1 MIEKE
6 TFYSEINLFG
16 KIKFSREFK
25 IDPLNFSDDIW
36 DREDAQV
43 ACRMLG
49 FNPEYAENTTKSRFG
64 NVEDNFIMDNVACKG
79 TEDSLEDCRY
89 RGIDDCK
96 GTEAAGVICHGKER
110 LEKISGI
117 VPLFFL

>member
-1 MIEKE
+1 MNNSILCH
-6 TFYSEINLFG
+6 Y
-16 KIKFSREFK
+16 
-25 IDPLNFSDDIW
+25 FSDDAW

-43 ACRMLG
+43 VCRMLG
-49 FNPEYAENTTKSRFG
+49 LNTKYAENTTKSRFG

-96 GTEAAGVICHGKER
+96 GTEAAGVICHGKKR
-110 LEKISGI
+110 LGKFILNLLY
-117 VPLFFL
+117 P

>member
-1 MIEKE
+1 MNNSILCH
-6 TFYSEINLFG
+6 Y
-16 KIKFSREFK
+16 
-25 IDPLNFSDDIW
+25 FSDDAW

-43 ACRMLG
+43 VCRMLG
-49 FNPEYAENTTKSRFG
+49 LNTKYAENTTKSRFG
-64 NVEDNFIMDNVACKG
+64 NVEDKFIMDNVACKG